1 MKRETWKVKRGTW
14 KVESA
19 GGIHPSERNLT
30 LPPAYDRTSLSSF
43 GGEGWGEEAA
53 LSESHCRPGLQTR
66 RCPSPQPSPRARLA
80 GRGRNLW
87 WQCQDAPQRS
97 AATAARGTALN
108 LLGQRS
114 EAAKVVPGRFL
125 WIRVPT
131 GPSTPRASIALQQ
144 SGRIGLLGRAGQE
157 GFRRSTPRHPA

>member
-87 WQCQDAPQRS
+87 WQRQDAPLSQGLQES
-97 AATAARGTALN
+97 GLRGWT
-108 LLGQRS
+108 
-114 EAAKVVPGRFL
+114 KFV
-125 WIRVPT
+125 T
-131 GPSTPRASIALQQ
+131 
-144 SGRIGLLGRAGQE
+144 
-157 GFRRSTPRHPA
+157 

>member
-43 GGEGWGEEAA
+43 GGEGLGEEAA

-80 GRGRNLW
+80 GRGRILW
-87 WQCQDAPQRS
+87 WQCQDAPK
-97 AATAARGTALN
+97 TA
-108 LLGQRS
+108 Q
-114 EAAKVVPGRFL
+114 
-125 WIRVPT
+125 
-131 GPSTPRASIALQQ
+131 RAS
-144 SGRIGLLGRAGQE
+144 LGPCHSTLDPSSVAKL
-157 GFRRSTPRHPA
+157 RRVDTRHF